1 MENLPLNSHF
11 YKTFKNLLK
20 GKLTAREVLVYGII
34 YSFKDNPNGCWI
46 SRADIAKRINES
58 EATAERAVQLLIS
71 EGYIRT
77 HRKGRLRYYTLTDLY
92 QVDTN
97 EPDDLYQNKGP
108 SVSKQ
113 GSDLYQ
119 VDTLLRSITKIPT
132 KIQNKNSI
140 GSESDPDKDNLIK
153 SNPIAGSAS
162 NEIEGEPMSKE
173 TEKEKELRLRL
184 NALRND
190 PVGWEDHG
198 TYLTKFDPETRT
210 TLRKAKPVHPEKTW
224 NGKGDWKDLPE

>member
-46 SRADIAKRINES
+46 SRADIARRINES

-97 EPDDLYQNKGP
+97 EPDDLYQNEGQ

-140 GSESDPDKDNLIK
+140 GSDSDPDKDNSIK
-153 SNPIAGSAS
+153 SNPVAGSAS
-162 NEIEGEPMSKE
+162 NETEKDPMAKE

-224 NGKGDWKDLPE
+224 NGKGDWKDLPK